1 MIPERRILQIIPAEG
16 WLAVYEL
23 GTGDVSDLRT
33 KGLVCWALVE
43 EMSET
48 SVVGMDA
55 DQAAGVKEA
64 GKFVGYARVGEGLAR
79 FRK

>member
-48 SVVGMDA
+48 SVVGIDV
-55 DQAAGVKEA
+55 DQSAGITES
-64 GKFVGYARVGEGLAR
+64 GKFLGYVRVGDSVAR